1 MGRKAILRMSRKLA
15 RTSLGTASLIAM
27 AVLAT
32 LVLAPEVKAEG
43 AGPCKREAKQGYWE
57 SKGDCKEAYQ
67 LAKDTCF
74 ARDHECVEDCRQVRH
89 VCREPGVSQR
99 DAAIDACNVTLAG
112 AKAEC
117 RAQYADGT
125 PERDQCIDQAQVVAF
140 MCRDQAREDV
150 GPELRACRRAF
161 KSCIRTQ
168 CPPEVPVDRNTAR
181 ACKLDAKDIYK
192 ACKQDCREEY
202 QLAKDTCLN
211 RDHECVEG
219 CRATRQACRQPIV
232 DVRDAAIDACNA
244 ARAAAI
250 DICRDIYDPQTPQRD
265 ACVDQAQIDAFKCRD
280 DAREVARP
288 DLEVCRAGFVTCAQA
303 CPPPAGEQ

>member
-112 AKAEC
+112 
-117 RAQYADGT
+117 
-125 PERDQCIDQAQVVAF
+125 
-140 MCRDQAREDV
+140 EDV